1 VLHSVFKSSQIDI
14 LARYVLKS
22 ETLLLSLSRKV
33 SVPPSKVKR
42 TTIVPEDI
50 LVLSQLVV

>member
-1 VLHSVFKSSQIDI
+1 MFQSIFKSSQIDI
-14 LARYVLKS
+14 LARNVLKP

-42 TTIVPEDI
+42 ATIVPEDI
-50 LVLSQLVV
+50 FVLSQLVV